1 MPTAIITII
10 IKGNR
15 HATANI
21 DTNVIITRAVP
32 RKTLNKKSKISYNIF
47 IVEFI
52 KIISRKIREYFLD
65 LLFERN
71 NAYLL

>member
-1 MPTAIITII
+1 MPTPII

-21 DTNVIITRAVP
+21 DTNVIITREVP

-47 IVEFI
+47 SSGIYKNYI
-52 KIISRKIREYFLD
+52 
-65 LLFERN
+65 
-71 NAYLL
+71 